1 MRRLLFHMKQTSKGD
16 KIMSKKEVSCNLTE
30 SDMNNLNTA
39 IECIKVNQKLVL
51 KNTIEHTNVIA
62 VTVTNIYDL
71 VSNDRGSMIK
81 LSKETGL
88 NKGTVS
94 KMYTAVN
101 LMLNNDISF
110 DVSYNKVYKVKD
122 VIENNPARIEEIKS
136 DLINLSV
143 NEILS
148 KYALIDCEDSEGS
161 EDVDTSDNTDTK
173 DTDIKVDK
181 KEIIDNILYTLSIYD
196 ISKEDLQTINKLL
209 ACL

>member
-1 MRRLLFHMKQTSKGD
+1 
-16 KIMSKKEVSCNLTE
+16 MSKKEIAINLTE
-30 SDMNNLNTA
+30 GDLNNLNTA
-39 IECIKVNQKLVL
+39 IECIKVNQKSLL
-51 KNTIEHTNVIA
+51 KNTIEQTNAIA
-62 VTVTNIYDL
+62 VTVTNIYDI

-81 LSKETGL
+81 LSKETGI

-94 KMYTAVN
+94 KMYTAVT

-136 DLINLSV
+136 DLEKLSV

-148 KYALIDCEDSEGS
+148 KYAMIDC
-161 EDVDTSDNTDTK
+161 VDDGTDNIDTDTNDTDTK
-173 DTDIKVDK
+173 DTDTKVNK

>member
-1 MRRLLFHMKQTSKGD
+1 MKYISLTYRHNGEKEVN
-16 KIMSKKEVSCNLTE
+16 MSKKEVLCNLTE

-39 IECIKVNQKLVL
+39 IECIKVNQQALL
-51 KNTIEHTNVIA
+51 KGTIEQTNAIA
-62 VTVTNIYDL
+62 VTVTNIYEI

-94 KMYTAVN
+94 KMYTAVT

-122 VIENNPARIEEIKS
+122 VIENNPTRIDEIKN
-136 DLINLSV
+136 DLITLSV

-148 KYALIDCEDSEGS
+148 KYALNDCDDSEGI
-161 EDVDTSDNTDTK
+161 EDTDTSENTDT
-173 DTDIKVDK
+173 DTKANK

>member
-1 MRRLLFHMKQTSKGD
+1 
-16 KIMSKKEVSCNLTE
+16 MSKKEVECNLTQ

-39 IECIKVNQKLVL
+39 IECIKVNQQALL
-51 KNTIEHTNVIA
+51 KGTIEQTNAIA
-62 VTVTNIYDL
+62 VTVTNIYEI

-81 LSKETGL
+81 LSRETGL

-94 KMYTAVN
+94 KMYTAVI
-101 LMLNNDISF
+101 LMLINDISF
-110 DVSYNKVYKVKD
+110 DISYNKVYKVKD
-122 VIENNPARIEEIKS
+122 VIEHNSARIEEIKN

-148 KYALIDCEDSEGS
+148 KYAMIDCVDEGT
-161 EDVDTSDNTDTK
+161 DNIDTDTNDTDTK
-173 DTDIKVDK
+173 DTDTKVNK
-181 KEIIDNILYTLSIYD
+181 KEIIDNILYTLAIYD

>member
-1 MRRLLFHMKQTSKGD
+1 
-16 KIMSKKEVSCNLTE
+16 
-30 SDMNNLNTA
+30 MNNLNTA
-39 IECIKVNQKLVL
+39 IECIKANQQSLL
-51 KNTIEHTNVIA
+51 KNTIEQTNAIA
-62 VTVTNIYDL
+62 VTVTNIYEV

-81 LSKETGL
+81 LSKETGI

-94 KMYTAVN
+94 KMYTAVT

-148 KYALIDCEDSEGS
+148 KYAMIECDDSKDIEDT
-161 EDVDTSDNTDTK
+161 DTSDNTDTQ
-173 DTDIKVDK
+173 DTDTKVNK
-181 KEIIDNILYTLSIYD
+181 QEIIDNILYTLSIYD

>member
-1 MRRLLFHMKQTSKGD
+1 
-16 KIMSKKEVSCNLTE
+16 MSKKEVLCNLTE
-30 SDMNNLNTA
+30 SDLNNLNTA
-39 IECIKVNQKLVL
+39 IECIKVNQKSLL
-51 KNTIEHTNVIA
+51 KNTIEQTNAIA
-62 VTVTNIYDL
+62 VTVTNIYEI

-94 KMYTAVN
+94 KMYTAVA

-110 DVSYNKVYKVKD
+110 DISYNKVYKVKD

-148 KYALIDCEDSEGS
+148 KYAMIDC
-161 EDVDTSDNTDTK
+161 VDAGTDNIDTDTNDTDTNDTDTK
-173 DTDIKVDK
+173 ANK

>member
-1 MRRLLFHMKQTSKGD
+1 
-16 KIMSKKEVSCNLTE
+16 MSKKEVVCNLTQ
-30 SDMNNLNTA
+30 SDMNKLNTA
-39 IECIKVNQKLVL
+39 IECIKVNQNSLL
-51 KNTIEHTNVIA
+51 KDTIEQTNVIA
-62 VTVTNIYDL
+62 VTVTNIYEI

-94 KMYTAVN
+94 KMYTAVT

-122 VIENNPARIEEIKS
+122 VIENNPARIEEIKN

-148 KYALIDCEDSEGS
+148 KYAMIDCEDSEVV
-161 EDVDTSDNTDTK
+161 EDTDTSDNTDTK
-173 DTDIKVDK
+173 ETDTKANK

>member
-1 MRRLLFHMKQTSKGD
+1 
-16 KIMSKKEVSCNLTE
+16 MSKKEVLCNLTE
-30 SDMNNLNTA
+30 SDLNNLNTA
-39 IECIKVNQKLVL
+39 IECIKVNQNFLL
-51 KNTIEHTNVIA
+51 KNTIEQTNAIA
-62 VTVTNIYDL
+62 VTVTNIYEI

-81 LSKETGL
+81 LSKETGI

-94 KMYTAVN
+94 KMYTAVT

-110 DVSYNKVYKVKD
+110 DISYNKVYKVKE
-122 VIENNPARIEEIKS
+122 VIENNPLRIEEIKV
-136 DLINLSV
+136 DLEKLSV

-148 KYALIDCEDSEGS
+148 KYAMIDCEDA
-161 EDVDTSDNTDTK
+161 DTSDNTDTK
-173 DTDIKVDK
+173 DTDTKDTDTKVNK

>member
-1 MRRLLFHMKQTSKGD
+1 
-16 KIMSKKEVSCNLTE
+16 MSKKEVECNLTQ

-39 IECIKVNQKLVL
+39 IECIKVNQRALL
-51 KNTIEHTNVIA
+51 KGTIEQTNAIA
-62 VTVTNIYDL
+62 VTVTNIYEI

-81 LSKETGL
+81 LSRETGL

-94 KMYTAVN
+94 KMYTAVT

-110 DVSYNKVYKVKD
+110 DISYNKVYKVKD

-148 KYALIDCEDSEGS
+148 KYAMIDCVDEGT
-161 EDVDTSDNTDTK
+161 DNIDTDTNDPDTK
-173 DTDIKVDK
+173 DTDTKANK

>member
-1 MRRLLFHMKQTSKGD
+1 
-16 KIMSKKEVSCNLTE
+16 MSKKEVSCNLTE

-39 IECIKVNQKLVL
+39 IECIKVNQKSLL
-51 KNTIEHTNVIA
+51 KNTIEQTNAIA
-62 VTVTNIYDL
+62 VTVTNIYEI
-71 VSNDRGSMIK
+71 VSNNRGSMIK
-81 LSKETGL
+81 LSRETGL

-94 KMYTAVN
+94 KMYTAVT

-148 KYALIDCEDSEGS
+148 KYAMIDCDDSEGV
-161 EDVDTSDNTDTK
+161 EDTDTTDNTDTK
-173 DTDIKVDK
+173 DTDTKVNK

>member
-1 MRRLLFHMKQTSKGD
+1 
-16 KIMSKKEVSCNLTE
+16 MSKKEVECNLTQ
-30 SDMNNLNTA
+30 SDLNNLNTA
-39 IECIKVNQKLVL
+39 IECIKVNQNSLL
-51 KNTIEHTNVIA
+51 KNTIEQTNAIA
-62 VTVTNIYDL
+62 VTVTNIYEM

-81 LSKETGL
+81 LSRETGL

-94 KMYTAVN
+94 KMYTAVT

-110 DVSYNKVYKVKD
+110 DISYNKVYKVKD
-122 VIENNPARIEEIKS
+122 VIENNPARIEEIKN

-148 KYALIDCEDSEGS
+148 KYAMIDCVDEGT
-161 EDVDTSDNTDTK
+161 DNIDTNTNDTDTK
-173 DTDIKVDK
+173 DTDTKTNK

>member
-1 MRRLLFHMKQTSKGD
+1 
-16 KIMSKKEVSCNLTE
+16 MSKKEVLCNLTE

-39 IECIKVNQKLVL
+39 IECIKVNQQSIL
-51 KNTIEHTNVIA
+51 KNTIEQTNVIA
-62 VTVTNIYDL
+62 VTVTNIYEI

-94 KMYTAVN
+94 KMYTAVT

-110 DVSYNKVYKVKD
+110 DVSYNKVYKVKE
-122 VIENNPARIEEIKS
+122 VIEKNPERIEEIKN

-148 KYALIDCEDSEGS
+148 KYAMIECDDSEDCEDT
-161 EDVDTSDNTDTK
+161 DTSDNTDTK
-173 DTDIKVDK
+173 DTDTKVNK